1 MFFYILYILL
11 GIIGLGI
18 GAELI
23 VKGSVNL
30 SRIYKWSGYFVGF
43 TIVALGTSLPE
54 FAASVQAIH
63 LDSIPIAIG
72 NIIGSNVANI
82 LLVLGAVGIV
92 SPIIFPKPDQSAAM
106 LIVTFLI
113 CIVVWLSIRNNFDSV
128 TMGIIFIFLSLAY
141 LFWQYRFSIDE
152 QHSIEHKSHSQLKA
166 YFFIFSGFILVFF
179 GSESFILGSKNIALS
194 IGVSEAVI
202 GLTLVA
208 LGTSLPE
215 LVTGIVAALK
225 KQSGLAVGTILGSN
239 IYNIAAILG
248 IVFFIF
254 GYQDGELNNILPD
267 DLQKKQIGIN
277 ATIMALVTLLFV
289 SRIKFGFSFI
299 KMEKHRIGVKTGIIF
314 ILLYL
319 IYTYYNYYYLN

>member
-1 MFFYILYILL
+1 MEFYNLAYVIL
-11 GIIGLGI
+11 GIIGLGA

-30 SRIYKWSGYFVGF
+30 SHIYKWSGYFVGF

-54 FAASVQAIH
+54 FAASIQAIN

-82 LLVLGAVGIV
+82 LLVLGAVGII
-92 SPIIFPKPDQSAAM
+92 SPIIFPKTDQSIGM

-113 CIVVWLSIRNNFDSV
+113 CIIFWLSIRNNFDSV
-128 TMGIIFIFLSLAY
+128 TMGLLLIFISLGY
-141 LFWQYRFSIDE
+141 LFLQYRFSFEDQSSYE
-152 QHSIEHKSHSQLKA
+152 GNEYSQLKS
-166 YFFIFSGFILVFF
+166 FIYLFIGFILLFY
-179 GSESFILGSKNIALS
+179 GSEFFILGSKNIAIS
-194 IGVSEAVI
+194 IGVSETLI

-225 KQSGLAVGTILGSN
+225 RQSGLAVGTILGSN

-248 IVFFIF
+248 IVLFF
-254 GYQDGELNNILPD
+254 YDGELNNILPD
-267 DLQKKQIGIN
+267 DLQKEQVGIN
-277 ATIMALVTLLFV
+277 AIIMALVTLLFV
-289 SRIKFGFSFI
+289 SRIKFGFSFL
-299 KMEKHRIGVKTGIIF
+299 KMEKHRIGLKTGLVF

-319 IYTYYNYYYLN
+319 IYTYYNYYYLG